1 MNEHH
6 SPPVASSPVGGPGA
20 VRSAFGPDGLT
31 AREELAMAARAL
43 KARWPIPEATRVRLC
58 ERLAEVVDDGAS
70 TVREVLG
77 AGRVLLLA
85 DAQNLEQEKRDGAIP
100 DRLDVTTNG
109 EKLPGGT
116 LTLTAADL
124 AAARDLLRGLGMAGD

>member
-6 SPPVASSPVGGPGA
+6 PTPSAASPEGGQGAGLPTRSDLVLVGRA
-20 VRSAFGPDGLT
+20 IRQRWLIPD
-31 AREELAMAARAL
+31 
-43 KARWPIPEATRVRLC
+43 ATRRELG
-58 ERLAEVVDDGAS
+58 EKLAAVVADPDS
-70 TVREVLG
+70 SVREVLG
-77 AGRVLLLA
+77 AGKVLLLA